1 MSKLIKYLIVEVKT
15 GKWKWNDENEHHSIA
30 VPKMLNNL
38 ELRKDLLLNEI
49 SKMIS
54 KGMKENIHNRSKI
67 SFSSKINIIK
77 EEINLHFYML
87 EEFKRKVLDNVESET
102 KVSPIMKLKKMDSP
116 LNKKNRTVSIS
127 HMYERYDNDEISS
140 RLEKSQ
146 EDLNNTIIVLD
157 NTLEIWD
164 KMLKIYDETDAN
176 QILKDMRYIKEK
188 LKSLNDD
195 EIRSSF
201 FTFDDATRGL
211 INKGVNIR
219 VNVKEA
225 FNKIYDLIMRTLI
238 KGVDDYRKSN
248 ESMMIEKALDRLKEL
263 KVDKDVKTLLEVKI
277 LLDTESL
284 KSSYETCYKKI
295 GEMHGSMHQ
304 KLFEISGLHF
314 LKQYFSSETILLI
327 DIVNGELKSIHE
339 SFIIDEDI
347 DFKNDKNLIVRNI
360 SELEIYHKVVS
371 ELLLESEP
379 GKEYFHLS
387 NKLHSI
393 NSYIASKYYIL
404 NLDDMYKCI
413 DVIGSKTFTSFIT
426 SCESLMF
433 ALRTELEMYKE
444 NDLTD
449 VTDEL
454 SNSLNKI
461 GITSGKTTMIDTYEK
476 AVEEIL
482 ASLGTFM
489 GNTIHSL
496 IKEMLQ
502 NIPQDEKHIREKLK
516 NTYEVVETALREF
529 NQEE

>member
-1 MSKLIKYLIVEVKT
+1 MSKLIRYSIVNVKT
-15 GKWKWNDENEHHSIA
+15 GKWKINDENEHHSIA

-38 ELRKDLLLNEI
+38 ELRKDLLLNNI

-54 KGMKENIHNRSKI
+54 KGMKENVYNRNKI

-87 EEFKRKVLDNVESET
+87 DEFKRKVLDNVETET
-102 KVSPIMKLKKMDSP
+102 KISPIMKLKKMDSP
-116 LNKKNRTVSIS
+116 LNRKNRTVSIS

-140 RLEKSQ
+140 SLEKSQ
-146 EDLNNTIIVLD
+146 DELNETIIVLD

-164 KMLKIYDETDAN
+164 KMLKIYNEAEAS
-176 QILKDMRYIKEK
+176 QILKEMRYIKEK
-188 LKSLNDD
+188 IKILKDD

-201 FTFDDATRGL
+201 FVFDDATRGL
-211 INKGVNIR
+211 INKGVSIR
-219 VNVKEA
+219 VNIKEA

-238 KGVDDYRKSN
+238 KGVDDYRKSS
-248 ESMMIEKALDRLKEL
+248 ESLMIEKALDRLKEL
-263 KVDKDVKTLLEVKI
+263 RVDKDVKALLEVKI

-284 KSSYETCYKKI
+284 TSSYETCYKKI
-295 GEMHGSMHQ
+295 GEMHGSIHQ
-304 KLFEISGLHF
+304 KLFEISGLQF
-314 LKQYFSSETILLI
+314 LKKYFSSETILLV
-327 DIVNGELKSIHE
+327 DIVTEELKSIHE
-339 SFIIDEDI
+339 KFINDENI
-347 DFKNDKNLIVRNI
+347 DFKNDKSLIVRNI

-387 NKLHSI
+387 NKLHTI

-404 NLDDMYKCI
+404 NLDDMYNCI
-413 DVIGSKTFTSFIT
+413 DIIGSKNFTAFIT
-426 SCESLMF
+426 SCEALMF
-433 ALRTELEMYKE
+433 SLRKELETKHE
-444 NDLTD
+444 DL
-449 VTDEL
+449 DEIDSAL
-454 SNSLNKI
+454 TKI

-489 GNTIHSL
+489 ANTIHSL

-502 NIPQDEKHIREKLK
+502 NIPQDEFVREKLK
-516 NTYEVVETALREF
+516 NTYEITETALREF